1 MVAFLLVVDPHTV
14 VTGFG
19 LVGETLVLQRVAD
32 HLSGVFG
39 GLVLAL
45 VVLQAVAFEVDPV
58 IDVIV
63 AAVVQDH
70 GLHGVGA
77 LRARPDRLGAAV
89 ALEARLEPG

>member
-39 GLVLAL
+39 GLVIAL
-45 VVLQAVAFEVDPV
+45 VVLQAVFEVDPV